1 MSTHGEGLAKEIK
14 VIIFIIAIAVIY
26 QFFPFSLQSN
36 VSMDKDGNKVI
47 KLGSGLKNLNTEGGD
62 YVVTHVVDGDTVEVS
77 KDNENMKVRL
87 LGINTPES
95 VGDRAHECFGKE
107 ASAYALSIM
116 KNQIVKLETDDT
128 QDKYD
133 KYGRLLAYV
142 YLLDG
147 QMVNKKLIAE
157 GYAYEYTYE
166 APYKYQKEFKS
177 LQSFAERESR
187 GLWAENTCNG
197 EKILVN

>member
-1 MSTHGEGLAKEIK
+1 MLW
-14 VIIFIIAIAVIY
+14 
-26 QFFPFSLQSN
+26 QR
-36 VSMDKDGNKVI
+36 
-47 KLGSGLKNLNTEGGD
+47 GD
-62 YVVTHVVDGDTVEVS
+62 
-77 KDNENMKVRL
+77 
-87 LGINTPES
+87 
-95 VGDRAHECFGKE
+95 
-107 ASAYALSIM
+107 
-116 KNQIVKLETDDT
+116 
-128 QDKYD
+128 
-133 KYGRLLAYV
+133 V

>member
-1 MSTHGEGLAKEIK
+1 MSAHGEGLAKEIK

-47 KLGSGLKNLNTEGGD
+47 KLGGGLKNLNTEGGD
-62 YVVTHVVDGDTVEVS
+62 YVVTHVVDGDTIEVS

-107 ASAYALSIM
+107 ASVYALSIM